1 MNHQKNSVDV
11 LICLY
16 SSHEDLNLAKEAV
29 KVISKKIPNA
39 STIIVLSN
47 TFISNHQLLGN
58 KLFLNV
64 KECYTYL
71 STKTYKMIKACDE
84 LFDFK
89 YLVKWDVS
97 TLDDSR
103 CYRNLMHNGYDDRFS
118 SCLSF
123 LQNFIMNKQKDI
135 DYHSHLKNKNDAG
148 GLKIFMTRR
157 KKVDRLL
164 ESNRDINTE
173 KLFSDKV
180 HYYSGKFYILSSR
193 FSHFIATDKK
203 ISELFNLAH
212 QHGCGVEDMTVG
224 HAYKL
229 FQSDKQL

>member
-1 MNHQKNSVDV
+1 MNYQKNSIDT

-16 SSHEDLNLAKEAV
+16 ASHKDLHLAKEAF
-29 KVISKKIPNA
+29 KIISKKISNTH
-39 STIIVLSN
+39 TIIVLSDTSIN
-47 TFISNHQLLGN
+47 NHQLLGN
-58 KLFLNV
+58 KLFLDV

-71 STKTYKMIKACDE
+71 STKTYKMIKACND

-97 TLDDSR
+97 TLDGNR
-103 CYRNLMHNGYDDRFS
+103 CYRKLMHNGYDDRFS

-123 LQNFIMNKQKDI
+123 LENFIKNKQKNI
-135 DYHSHLKNKNDAG
+135 DYHSHLSNQNDAR
-148 GLKIFMTRR
+148 GLKMFMTRR
-157 KKVDRLL
+157 KKVHQLL

-180 HYYSGKFYILSSR
+180 HYYSGKFYILSSK